1 MRAVKPNSTGTE
13 TNSIFKDNWAIS
25 VKEEGGG
32 PSSTTGFYSGIEPPV
47 GGYTIYGP
55 GSHIRVAAD
64 DSEFLFIIGKLGGDN
79 SSVEN
84 ALLWADGNPD
94 VIVANRAAE
103 EMVTDG
109 LHSYFDFDSTISYP
123 RTGNQ
128 ARSLKGNNV
137 AVLTNG
143 ASFSNGKIITD
154 GSNDYIEI
162 AQTGDLTTE
171 SWSFRFVARQDGYI
185 PGGAQRRS
193 FFGLSNGGDYA
204 FKVLNWQIWDANN
217 QYQSFI
223 GDNVG
228 YNSTSYYSQSTSEEL
243 KDYCLVITPTEVTYY
258 EDGVEVQRVTQ
269 SQGYTKRGQFDR
281 IWLGTRKNQY
291 MNGEFYLFAAYD
303 RELSPTEVMQNTR
316 EYKSRFNKDTISLD
330 GLVTYIDPIY
340 SKYRGSSSLGDIS
353 GVGNG
358 ATLHNVPAF
367 RSNEASTYLFDGTN
381 DYITVT
387 DVPSGTKWS
396 AFIWFKYDGQTQ
408 FANRGHRTFFATN
421 THRFQWDDN
430 SSATSAR
437 GPFADFSTIGIGGAT
452 PRHNFTPGDLFG
464 QWHCYGMTSD
474 GSVIRTYTDG
484 VELHSYTAS
493 RQFSTDGVMRIGVDG
508 ISLIGGADWLYETGG
523 LTYVGPFIAYNR
535 PLTPAEVQANFDAQK
550 TRFGL

>member
-1 MRAVKPNSTGTE
+1 MKAVKPNSTGTE

-32 PSSTTGFYSGIEPPV
+32 PSNVTGFYSGIEPPAS
-47 GGYTIYGP
+47 GYTIYGP
-55 GSHIRVAAD
+55 GSHIRVAVD

-94 VIVANRAAE
+94 VMVANRVAE

-109 LHSYFDFDSTISYP
+109 LHSYFDFDSTVSYP
-123 RTGNQ
+123 RTGTQ

-154 GSNDYIEI
+154 GSNDHIEI

-171 SWSFRFVARQDGYI
+171 SWSFRFVANTITSPTR
-185 PGGAQRRS
+185 AT
-193 FFGLSNGGDYA
+193 FFALTNNGDYG
-204 FKVLNWQIWDANN
+204 FKVLSWEYWSDNDA
-217 QYQSFI
+217 YISFI
-223 GDNVG
+223 GDG
-228 YNSTSYYSQSTSEEL
+228 TSYSYNSYSPKKPSSTEL
-243 KDYCLVITPTEVTYY
+243 TDYCVVITPTSAIYY
-258 EDGVEVQRVTQ
+258 ENGIEV
-269 SQGYTKRGQFDR
+269 YTSSSLLRTQFDTMV
-281 IWLGTRKNQY
+281 LGTRRGQN

-340 SKYRGSSSLGDIS
+340 SNYRGSSSLGDIS

-452 PRHNFTPGDLFG
+452 PRPNFTPEDLFG

-523 LTYVGPFIAYNR
+523 LTYVGPFMAYNR